1 MLGLSNV
8 EKSRHSCI
16 QHHTLLLQVT
26 SPAGFSRYLPFRRV
40 IDWNNHDFN
49 FLGTLRP
56 YNMLLQR
63 VSASRFWKSNSTQQ
77 TLTSWMLTAD
87 HREIRFHHPHWF
99 LKLWISRPV
108 PSSLMGISRAKKQ
121 DRRLKHSQ
129 THSSWPF
136 LIASSHRFLIFDIL
150 ALDFSEKR
158 NFQIERVIV
167 CRADSVELCH
177 FCQGLHKASFWS
189 VNSPCWS

>member
-1 MLGLSNV
+1 MSFLGTVPLRAITVIHHGMRTGCWGWAMLKRAVILVSSTTHCSYRRPV
-8 EKSRHSCI
+8 
-16 QHHTLLLQVT
+16 LQD
-26 SPAGFSRYLPFRRV
+26 SLDICHLRRV

-56 YNMLLQR
+56 YNMHLQR

-108 PSSLMGISRAKKQ
+108 PSSLMGMPRAKKQ

-136 LIASSHRFLIFDIL
+136 LIASSHRFLMFDGL
-150 ALDFSEKR
+150 ALYFCDKGNFSK
-158 NFQIERVIV
+158 
-167 CRADSVELCH
+167 
-177 FCQGLHKASFWS
+177 
-189 VNSPCWS
+189 